1 MMDGVEV
8 GRVNVAARACGVAI
22 RAFELAIALRPA
34 ARDVRQADRRAPG
47 GAFRLAEMATKVE
60 AAHQMMVKA
69 ARMKDSGERND
80 LEAGMAK
87 YLASEYCAE
96 VVEDSF
102 RIHGG
107 YGYSKE
113 YEIERLYREAP
124 MLLIGEGTA
133 DIQTDDHRPPP
144 ARGIPDMTVPDF
156 VARPQ
161 LSQDVA
167 RYVRRRIFEG
177 AYGAGEY
184 VRLEQ
189 LAAELGVS
197 VTPVREALLELR
209 AEGLLV
215 QQPHR
220 GFMVLPVTGRDIADV
235 SSVQAHVG
243 GELAARAAANITG
256 EQLRHLKDI
265 QEQLEEAYRQRDH
278 ELAVRLNHDFHRAI
292 NVAADSPK
300 LAQLMGQIT
309 RYAPESVFPTVEGWP
324 HQSVKDHRRVI
335 AALEKRD
342 EERARTAVAEH
353 FVAGVGPLVE
363 HLTEHGVVNHA
374 ERSS

>member
-1 MMDGVEV
+1 
-8 GRVNVAARACGVAI
+8 
-22 RAFELAIALRPA
+22 
-34 ARDVRQADRRAPG
+34 
-47 GAFRLAEMATKVE
+47 
-60 AAHQMMVKA
+60 
-69 ARMKDSGERND
+69 
-80 LEAGMAK
+80 
-87 YLASEYCAE
+87 
-96 VVEDSF
+96 
-102 RIHGG
+102 
-107 YGYSKE
+107 
-113 YEIERLYREAP
+113 
-124 MLLIGEGTA
+124 
-133 DIQTDDHRPPP
+133 
-144 ARGIPDMTVPDF
+144 MTIPDF

-177 AYGAGEY
+177 AYAAGEY

-243 GELAARAAANITG
+243 GELAARAAANITD
-256 EQLRHLKDI
+256 EQLRQLRDV
-265 QEQLEEAYRQRDH
+265 QSQLESAYRGGDH
-278 ELAVRLNHDFHRAI
+278 EHAVRLNHEFHRAV

-324 HQSVKDHRRVI
+324 HRSVKDHRRVI
-335 AALEKRD
+335 AALERRD
-342 EERARTAVAEH
+342 EERARTAMAQH
-353 FVAGVGPLVE
+353 FIAGVAPLTE
-363 HLTEHGVVNHA
+363 HLMEHGVVNRA